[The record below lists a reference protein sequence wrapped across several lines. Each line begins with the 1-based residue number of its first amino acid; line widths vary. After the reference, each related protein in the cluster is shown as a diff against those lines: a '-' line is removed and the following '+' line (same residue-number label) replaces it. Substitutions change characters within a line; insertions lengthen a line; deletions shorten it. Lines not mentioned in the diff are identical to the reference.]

1 MTDPVVL
8 IAQFTARPG
17 KEAVV
22 AALLENLA
30 DKVRNEPGNVVFDCY
45 QQAGNTQAFVV
56 YEIYRDQ
63 RAFDEHISAD
73 YGATFNASL
82 QNHIMEPHSVLTFLT
97 PIAEPGGQ

>member
-17 KEAVV
+17 KQAAV
-22 AALLENLA
+22 AALLADLA

-45 QQAGNTQAFVV
+45 QQSGNTQGFVV

-82 QNHIMEPHSVLTFLT
+82 QELIIEPHSTLTFLT
-97 PIAEPGGQ
+97 PIAETGDQ